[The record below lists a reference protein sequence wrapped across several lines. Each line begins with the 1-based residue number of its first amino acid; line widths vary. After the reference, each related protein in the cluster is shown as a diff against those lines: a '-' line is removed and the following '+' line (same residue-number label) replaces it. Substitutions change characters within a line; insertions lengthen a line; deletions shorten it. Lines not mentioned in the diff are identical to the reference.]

1 MNPFYTPQFGT
12 LTFDILTRETV
23 FLEVGR
29 VVGGLRYL
37 KRCLQELTF
46 SLPAVLR
53 SLAFSLLARSFRSP
67 ALTESQAQ
75 VSTGTPHD
83 NLTECY
89 LCHAIRQALVDI
101 VVYLR
106 NHVIGLILQLVANLF
121 TTFQAFLCVLLFL
134 FQKRVFADDLKIF
147 VKSSGCESPRHC
159 VFTMTPVDFS
169 TEEDLGPANVFF
181 PSNLSDAIGLQDP
194 QLKVEIL

>member
-1 MNPFYTPQFGT
+1 MNPFYTAQFGT

-53 SLAFSLLARSFRSP
+53 MLAFSLVAPSFRSP

-101 VVYLR
+101 VVHY
-106 NHVIGLILQLVANLF
+106 A
-121 TTFQAFLCVLLFL
+121 
-134 FQKRVFADDLKIF
+134 
-147 VKSSGCESPRHC
+147 
-159 VFTMTPVDFS
+159 TMS
-169 TEEDLGPANVFF
+169 WA
-181 PSNLSDAIGLQDP
+181 
-194 QLKVEIL
+194 

>member
-1 MNPFYTPQFGT
+1 MVNFDSLCQHLNQSLGFERVESYKHGERVNPFYTAQFGT

-46 SLPAVLR
+46 SLPAV
-53 SLAFSLLARSFRSP
+53 FARFLFRPS
-67 ALTESQAQ
+67 ARTESLIRI
-75 VSTGTPHD
+75 SMCTLHD

-101 VVYLR
+101 LVHLR

-121 TTFQAFLCVLLFL
+121 TKF
-134 FQKRVFADDLKIF
+134 
-147 VKSSGCESPRHC
+147 
-159 VFTMTPVDFS
+159 
-169 TEEDLGPANVFF
+169 
-181 PSNLSDAIGLQDP
+181 
-194 QLKVEIL
+194 